1 MARSRNP
8 AEKTCEDQIHI
19 EDERDDVRLRG
30 QISRYA
36 LRACSKLTQKEDC
49 PKSIVRRES

>member
-49 PKSIVRRES
+49 PKSIVRR